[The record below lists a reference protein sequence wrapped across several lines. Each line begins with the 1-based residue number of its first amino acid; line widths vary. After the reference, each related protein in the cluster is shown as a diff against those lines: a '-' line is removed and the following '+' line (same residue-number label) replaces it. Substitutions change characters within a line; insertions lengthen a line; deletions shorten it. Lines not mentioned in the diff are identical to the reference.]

1 MSSAQGKKILLRM
14 MLFEKIHGLQ
24 NLKCIYIYI
33 YVCVCVWITY
43 LYLILIAI
51 KNDFREWM
59 TNDIFIVDVFR
70 SSAAGVSPTEV
81 ILDCL
86 RIVALIAL
94 RDALAASAALLEE
107 WAEFGDL
114 NRFKN

>member
-1 MSSAQGKKILLRM
+1 M
-14 MLFEKIHGLQ
+14 
-24 NLKCIYIYI
+24 
-33 YVCVCVWITY
+33 CVCVWITY